1 MGGFGSGRRSSRR
14 CTDEMLRLD
23 IREIQRR
30 RLLVPGGS
38 LTLQWFVGDDTTASM
53 KVAIGEGF
61 AVFSYERRERNDTW
75 RPVKCPVPLAWTR
88 CHYGGLRAWWRC
100 PSEGCNRRVAVL
112 YGGLDF
118 RCRHCHHLAYRCQ
131 REAKGD
137 RALRRASRIRRRL
150 GREQAIL
157 GGYAD
162 RPKGMHRNTF
172 DRLVIDHDGA
182 VEAALTECLR

>member
-14 CTDEMLRLD
+14 CTDEMLALD
-23 IREIQRR
+23 VREIQRR
-30 RLLVPGGS
+30 GLIVPGGN
-38 LTLQWFVGDDTTASM
+38 LTLQWFVGEDTTAAM

-61 AVFSYERRERNDTW
+61 AVFSYERRERNGAW

-88 CHYGGLRAWWRC
+88 CHYGGQRAWWRC

-112 YGGLDF
+112 YGGPDF

-131 REAKGD
+131 RESKGD
-137 RALRRASRIRRRL
+137 RALRRASGIRRRL

-157 GGYAD
+157 GGYVD
-162 RPKGMHRNTF
+162 RPKGMHRSTF
-172 DRLVIDHDGA
+172 ARLVIDHDGA
-182 VEAALTECLR
+182 VEAALTEFLR